1 MTVSQSDKGESADI
15 RVDSDRVTALLARLV
30 RAKSENPPG
39 GEAPA
44 AAIVEA
50 ECRDLSLDVEV
61 VAPEPGRPSVIA
73 RWRGRPG
80 PRLIYCSHID
90 VVPAGAPSLWDVD
103 PYGAEIVDGRMH
115 GRGSADAKG
124 CVAAALEAV
133 RALKESGFEPEGS
146 LELMMVADEETMG
159 FKGAGYLMDQGLLG
173 SDMGIVGEPTSL
185 RVVTAQ
191 RGANW
196 ARITT
201 KGVAAHGSAPERGR
215 SAIKHMAEIV
225 LQLEETL
232 PSDVHPILGGANI
245 NVGTIQGG
253 EKVNIVP
260 AICVIEVDRRSLPHE
275 TREDVL
281 AQLNEAVARARR
293 RFPDLEAEVD
303 LMFSG
308 DAFEVARDAVTVR
321 TVSQAVHDV
330 TGAPGRLIG
339 FRGASDARFLAE
351 SGAETVLFGPGDIGL
366 AHTARE
372 SIDLHELEHGAGIY
386 ALAFA
391 RLLGAAS

>member
-15 RVDSDRVTALLARLV
+15 GVDRDRVTALLATLV
-30 RAKSENPPG
+30 RARSENPPG
-39 GEAPA
+39 EEQAA

-50 ECRDLSLDVEV
+50 DCRDLGLDVEV
-61 VAPEPGRPSVIA
+61 IESEPGRPSVVA

-90 VVPAGAPSLWDVD
+90 VVPAGPPSLWDVD
-103 PYGAEIVDGRMH
+103 PYGADIVDGRMH
-115 GRGSADAKG
+115 GRGSSDAKG

-133 RALKESGFEPEGS
+133 RALKEAAFHPDGT

-159 FKGAGYLMDQGLLG
+159 FKGAGHLMERGLLG
-173 SDMGIVGEPTSL
+173 SDFGIVGEPTSL

-201 KGVAAHGSAPERGR
+201 KGKAAHGSAPERGR

-232 PSDVHPILGGANI
+232 PTDVHPILGAANI
-245 NVGTIQGG
+245 SVGTIHGG

-260 AICVIEVDRRSLPHE
+260 AACVIEVDRRSLPHE

-281 AQLNEAVARARR
+281 AQLNEAVERARR
-293 RFPDLEAEVD
+293 RFPELEAEVEI
-303 LMFSG
+303 MHSG
-308 DAFEVARDAVTVR
+308 DAFEVDRDSAIVKAMSRAVGD
-321 TVSQAVHDV
+321 A
-330 TGAPGRLIG
+330 TGAPGKLIG
-339 FRGASDARFLAE
+339 FRGASDARFLVQ
-351 SGAETVLFGPGDIGL
+351 SGAETVLCGPGDIAL
-366 AHTARE
+366 AHTAGE
-372 SIDLHELEHGAGIY
+372 WIDLHELEVGARVY
-386 ALAFA
+386 ALAFS
-391 RLLGAAS
+391 RLLGATR

>member
-1 MTVSQSDKGESADI
+1 MTSSQSDKGEGAEI
-15 RVDSDRVTALLARLV
+15 RIDGSRVTVLLARLV
-30 RAKSENPPG
+30 RARSENPPG
-39 GEAPA
+39 EESAA

-50 ECRDLSLDVEV
+50 ESRDLSLDVEV
-61 VAPEPGRPSVIA
+61 VESEPGRPSVIA

-90 VVPAGAPSLWDVD
+90 VVPAGPPSLWSVD

-115 GRGSADAKG
+115 GRGSSDAKG
-124 CVAAALEAV
+124 CVAAAFEAV
-133 RALKESGFEPEGS
+133 RALKESGFEPEGT

-159 FKGAGYLMDQGLLG
+159 FKGAGYLMERGLLG
-173 SDMGIVGEPTSL
+173 SDFGIVGEPTSL

-215 SAIKHMAEIV
+215 NAIKHMAEIV

-245 NVGTIQGG
+245 SVGTIHGG

-260 AICVIEVDRRSLPHE
+260 AACVIEVDRRSLPHE

-281 AQLNEAVARARR
+281 AQLNEAVERARG

-308 DAFEVARDAVTVR
+308 EAFEVERDAVTVK
-321 TVSQAVHDV
+321 TVSQAVWDA
-330 TGAPGRLIG
+330 TGAPGKLIG
-339 FRGASDARFLAE
+339 FRGASDARFLVE
-351 SGAETVLFGPGDIGL
+351 SGAQTVLCGPGDIAL

-372 SIDLHELEHGAGIY
+372 SIDLNELEQGARVY
-386 ALAFA
+386 ALSFA